1 MGSYFIAETYEI
13 LKNEEKIAK
22 VSNSICLV
30 NYREC
35 QVYISLTEYISFS
48 DFVCT
53 SSSILMISM
62 VLSSSLMR
70 IRVSSTV
77 KLTQENL
84 ISKML
89 YFPFVEIPFDLL

>member
-1 MGSYFIAETYEI
+1 M
-13 LKNEEKIAK
+13 
-22 VSNSICLV
+22 C
-30 NYREC
+30 
-35 QVYISLTEYISFS
+35 ISLTEYISFS
-48 DFVCT
+48 GFVCT

-62 VLSSSLMR
+62 GLSSSLMR

-84 ISKML
+84 ISKTF